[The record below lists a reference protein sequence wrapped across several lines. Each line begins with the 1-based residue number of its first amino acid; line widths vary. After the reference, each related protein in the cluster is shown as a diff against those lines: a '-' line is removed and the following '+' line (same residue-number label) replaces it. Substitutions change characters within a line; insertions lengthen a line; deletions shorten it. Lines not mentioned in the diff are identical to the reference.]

1 MSCKDRYSRS
11 DTEGEN
17 VNAMLPIDS
26 KILAITKE
34 TGDIKS
40 FLLENVLDKDP
51 RPGQFYE
58 LSVLGY
64 GEVPIS
70 IASCENELLFTVKR
84 VGKVTEKMHKMVKG
98 DRIGIR
104 GPYGFGFPEP
114 GKGNIVIAGGVGL
127 PPARSF
133 IEHSL
138 AIGNKNIILLYGARS
153 PSDIAYKKELEKWAK
168 IFTVHVTVDVGDNT
182 WNGNIGVVTK
192 LFNRISNVKAKF
204 IIIGPPIMIKFSVLE
219 LQKIEARDEDMYLS
233 LERKMKCGIGICGH
247 CNISRFYVCKDGPVF
262 PYSKVKDIPEL
273 FF

>member
-1 MSCKDRYSRS
+1 MS
-11 DTEGEN
+11 
-17 VNAMLPIDS
+17 AMLPIDS

-34 TGDIKS
+34 TSDIKS
-40 FLLENVLDKDP
+40 FLLENVLEKNP

-58 LSVLGY
+58 LSILGY
-64 GEVPIS
+64 GEIPIS

-98 DRIGIR
+98 DKIGIR

-114 GKGNIVIAGGVGL
+114 SKDNIVIAGGVGL

-138 AIGNKNIILLYGARS
+138 VMGNKNIILLYGARS
-153 PSDIAYKKELEKWAK
+153 PPDIVYKKELEKWAK
-168 IFTVHVTVDVGDNT
+168 TFTMHVTVDVGDSS

-192 LFNRISNVKAKF
+192 LFNRISNVKAKV

-219 LQKIEARDEDMYLS
+219 FLKMGASEEDLYLS

-247 CNISRFYVCKDGPVF
+247 CNIGKFYVCKDGPVF
-262 PYSKVKDIPEL
+262 PFSKVKDIPEL